1 MAEEACAGNLQ
12 AGFCEE
18 GPLQLRGPLLDAGGA
33 IPPVYSPRRRRSCDV
48 SEFIELFFG
57 MRRVLGLPILP

>member
-18 GPLQLRGPLLDAGGA
+18 GPLQLRGPLLDAGGGA
-33 IPPVYSPRRRRSCDV
+33 IPPVYSPSARCNCNASTSECPETQHCCDFL
-48 SEFIELFFG
+48 SA
-57 MRRVLGLPILP
+57 R

>member
-18 GPLQLRGPLLDAGGA
+18 GPLQLRGPLLAPGGA
-33 IPPVYSPRRRRSCDV
+33 IPPGYSPGRHV
-48 SEFIELFFG
+48 SYPG
-57 MRRVLGLPILP
+57 GSPGGARGGDSDPW